1 MKIMKKSYLILTAIA
16 SVALAGCTNDDL
28 TQGNLENPTRPVEI
42 NFGSQFAAI
51 TRADFEGE
59 AAATKLGNKFVVTG
73 YKGAQS
79 AYSATSSITVFD
91 NYLVEWT
98 ENTANITESNST
110 NWEYVGKG
118 PYVASN
124 ANTQAVKYWDYSQ
137 AQYDFIAYSLGGK
150 TAITSAYDATNDA
163 GKIQVTAIDPANMK
177 TAAYTL
183 TGSAND
189 LASCYIADI
198 VTVGKNDYGNNPV
211 TIRFRNL
218 TTKVRI
224 GLYENIPGYKVKGVE
239 FYAQDGTKGTDAVLY
254 ASGATTVLC
263 SAGDVGTYTVSYPNV
278 DAATPDHTAHVSYS
292 GGGDANASFGAFPQD
307 AEISTSAAYPTYA
320 GGGYALVLPNET
332 GDKLVLRV
340 DYTLI
345 SEDGSDEPIK
355 VSGATAEVPAIYS
368 SWMSGYAYTYIF
380 KINPNTNGTT
390 GTPGTTDPT
399 GLYPI
404 TFDAAV
410 IQDVEGNQETIT
422 TVSEPSITTYQAGH
436 EVIDEFIHGSEITA
450 MVMDNDV
457 LATLTDK
464 VFLYTI
470 PAGLTEADVFAALE
484 YQEDVLPD
492 GAAAGTILGRN
503 GKQLTPATG
512 LTVSGTS
519 ATFTPAA
526 GGTYAFIY
534 KITEG
539 AQTALYEKQSF
550 TPGAS
555 VKGYFWDYTYE
566 DQTGK
571 DANVYATYYQQTVA
585 TPETYAQ
592 PATAPTFFYGQTLSG
607 SGLYVKDESTV
618 KPTYGTAHTG
628 TTYYLEPV
636 VLTAAELDALT
647 TVDGLYTQSGSKY
660 YPASG
665 NKTDGVTYYKA
676 PVEVQPLAYADI
688 AAQITAHNLFT
699 DAGTTEVTAVPTN
712 ATVGT
717 IYYLKSGTVYN
728 RVVLLPEH
736 ADGYYILSH
745 SSKQAC
751 PDGETAIDGGT
762 YYDRYWFYNGAN
774 YAVKVIKVE

>member
-1 MKIMKKSYLILTAIA
+1 MKKSYLIMTAIA

-28 TQGNLENPTRPVEI
+28 TQGTLENPTRPVEI
-42 NFGSQFAAI
+42 SFGSQFAAI

-59 AAATKLGNKFVVTG
+59 DAATKLGKKFVVTG

-79 AYSATSSITVFD
+79 AYSATTSKTVFD

-98 ENTANITESNST
+98 ENTANTTESNTT
-110 NWEYVGKG
+110 NWEYVNKG
-118 PYVASN
+118 PYVVSSV
-124 ANTQAVKYWDYSQ
+124 NTQALKYWDYSQ
-137 AQYDFIAYSLGGK
+137 DQYDFIAYSLGGK
-150 TAITSAYDATNDA
+150 TAITTAYPYNATTDA

-189 LASCYIADI
+189 LSSCYIADL
-198 VTVGKNDYGNNPV
+198 VTVNKNDYNNQPV
-211 TIRFRNL
+211 KIHFRNL

-224 GLYENIPGYKVKGVE
+224 GLYENIPGYSVKGVK
-239 FYAQDGTKGTDAVLY
+239 FYTKNSTTGTTDAVLY
-254 ASGATTVLC
+254 ASNDATVLC
-263 SAGDVGTYTVSYPNV
+263 TAGHVGTYTVFYPNV
-278 DAATPDHTAHVSYS
+278 DAATPDRTAHVSYS
-292 GGGDANASFGAFPQD
+292 GDGDGNASFGAFPQD
-307 AEISTSAAYPTYA
+307 AAISTTAAYPTYA

-332 GDKLVLRV
+332 GDKLILRV

-345 SEDGSDEPIK
+345 SDDGSDETIT
-355 VSGATAEVPAIYS
+355 VSGATAEVPATYS

-380 KINPNTNGTT
+380 KISPNTNGTT
-390 GTPGTTDPT
+390 GESGSGDPT

-410 IQDVEGNQETIT
+410 IQDLEGTQETIT
-422 TVSEPSITTYQAGH
+422 TVSEPSITTYQDGH
-436 EVIDEFIHGSEITA
+436 EVIDEFIHGSAITA

-484 YQEDVLPD
+484 YREDVLPD

-526 GGTYAFIY
+526 AGTYAFIY
-534 KITEG
+534 KIAEG
-539 AQTALYEKQSF
+539 TQTALYQKQSF
-550 TPGAS
+550 TAGAS

-571 DANVYATYYQQTVA
+571 DANVYATYYQQTKA
-585 TPETYAQ
+585 NPETYAQ
-592 PATAPTFFYGQTLSG
+592 PAIAPTFFYGQTLSG
-607 SGLYVKDESTV
+607 SGLYVKDGSTV

-628 TTYYLEPV
+628 TIYYLAPV
-636 VLTAAELDALT
+636 ALTPAELGELT
-647 TVDGLYTQSGSKY
+647 TVDGLYEKSGSNY
-660 YPASG
+660 IPTSG
-665 NKTDGVTYYKA
+665 DKDANVTYYHA
-676 PVEVQPLAYADI
+676 PVAVQPLAFAEI
-688 AAQITAHNLFT
+688 AAQIEAHNLFT

-712 ATVGT
+712 TTVGT
-717 IYYLKSGTVYN
+717 TYYLKSGTVYN

-736 ADGYYILSH
+736 ADGYYILSL

-751 PDGETAIDGGT
+751 PAGEKAIDGYT
-762 YYDRYWFYNGAN
+762 YYDRYWFYDGAN

>member
-1 MKIMKKSYLILTAIA
+1 MKILKKSYLILTAIA

-28 TQGNLENPTRPVEI
+28 IQGNLENPTRPVEI

-59 AAATKLGNKFVVTG
+59 AAATKLGKKFVVTG

-79 AYSATSSITVFD
+79 AYSTSSITVFD

-137 AQYDFIAYSLGGK
+137 DQYDFIAYSLGGK

-239 FYAQDGTKGTDAVLY
+239 FYAKDDTKGTDAVLY

-345 SEDGSDEPIK
+345 SEDGSDETIK

-390 GTPGTTDPT
+390 GTPGTADPT

-457 LATLTDK
+457 LATLTNK

-492 GAAAGTILGRN
+492 GAAAGTILG
-503 GKQLTPATG
+503 KQLTPATG

-526 GGTYAFIY
+526 AGTYAFIY

-555 VKGYFWDYTYE
+555 VKGYFWDYTYN
-566 DQTGK
+566 
-571 DANVYATYYQQTVA
+571 A
-585 TPETYAQ
+585 
-592 PATAPTFFYGQTLSG
+592 
-607 SGLYVKDESTV
+607 
-618 KPTYGTAHTG
+618 
-628 TTYYLEPV
+628 
-636 VLTAAELDALT
+636 
-647 TVDGLYTQSGSKY
+647 
-660 YPASG
+660 ASG
-665 NKTDGVTYYKA
+665 DAQAGVTYYTHNT
-676 PVEVQPLAYADI
+676 ETDTYTAYAGDPLFYGQSVI
-688 AAQITAHNLFT
+688 ALSLYYKTGEYYYPDGGAIVTNSDYYYT
-699 DAGTTEVTAVPTN
+699 EDAGTTYKKATNIKYADFATAGLYTLEGTTYTAVAAN
-712 ATVGT
+712 AAPSVNTKYYQRTGGAGT
-717 IYYLKSGTVYN
+717 AADPYTYTLCVIEPQQLSSVYTLVN
-728 RVVLLPEH
+728 S
-736 ADGYYILSH
+736 A
-745 SSKQAC
+745 SKQAC

-762 YYDRYWFYNGAN
+762 YYDR
-774 YAVKVIKVE
+774 

>member
-1 MKIMKKSYLILTAIA
+1 MKKLQLITAAIA
-16 SVALAGCTNDDL
+16 SIVLASCSNDDL
-28 TQGNLENPTRPVEI
+28 TRGNLENPTRPIEI
-42 NFGSQFAAI
+42 NFGSQFTAI
-51 TRADFEGE
+51 TRADFTGE
-59 AAATKLGNKFVVTG
+59 AAATKLGNQFVVTG
-73 YKGAQS
+73 YKGGQS
-79 AYSATSSITVFD
+79 AYSTTSSTVFD

-98 ENTANITESNST
+98 ENSANTTESNST

-118 PYVASN
+118 PYVITSVSSQ
-124 ANTQAVKYWDYSQ
+124 TTKYWDYSQ
-137 AQYDFIAYSLGGK
+137 NQYDFIAYSLGGK
-150 TAITSAYDATNDA
+150 TAITTDYVAGTDA
-163 GKIQVTAIDPANMK
+163 GKIQVTAIDAANAK

-183 TGSAND
+183 TGAAND

-198 VTVGKNDYGNNPV
+198 VTVNKNSYGDQPV

-345 SEDGSDEPIK
+345 SLDDSKETIK

-390 GTPGTTDPT
+390 GTPGTDPT

-436 EVIDEFIHGSEITA
+436 EEIDEFIHGSEITA

-470 PAGLTEADVFAALE
+470 PAEKTEADVFAALE

-492 GAAAGTILGRN
+492 GAADGTILGRN
-503 GKQLTPATG
+503 GLQLTPATG

-526 GGTYAFIY
+526 AGTYAFIY

-550 TPGAS
+550 TPGES
-555 VKGYFWDYTYE
+555 VKGYFWEYTYE

-571 DANVYATYYQQTVA
+571 DANVYATYYEQTVA
-585 TPETYAQ
+585 TPETYAR
-592 PATAPTFFYGQTLSG
+592 PATAPTFFYGQSVA
-607 SGLYVKDESTV
+607 GLYVIDENGTV
-618 KPTYGTAHTG
+618 IQAYGKAHTG
-628 TTYYLEPV
+628 TTYYLAPV
-636 VLTAAELDALT
+636 AVTAEELAALT
-647 TVDGLYTQSGSKY
+647 SVDGLYVFNSSKY

-665 NKTDGVTYYKA
+665 NKVDGTTYYHEPA
-676 PVEVQPLAYADI
+676 VVQPLAYADI
-688 AAQITAHNLFT
+688 QAQITAHNLFT
-699 DAGTTEVTAVPTN
+699 DAGITAVTAVPTN

-717 IYYLKSGTVYN
+717 IYYLKSGTEYN
-728 RVVLLPEH
+728 RVVLLPQH

-751 PDGETAIDGGT
+751 PAGETAIDGGT
-762 YYDRYWFYNGAN
+762 YYDRYWWYDGAE
-774 YAVKVIKVE
+774 YAVKVIKVQ